1 MHGSRRRCSPDPGIA
16 RTYRRSRC
24 HPWVELGPPTGVADH
39 GVPEGKWLPT
49 SRTLVVIERP
59 TEVVFHY
66 VADQRTEPTCKPKCC
81 LGRAGG
87 ALELELQLGPPLL
100 VGLLGQAKIGLSGA
114 DLLDGAL
121 ERVETQGIDAALIQP
136 YSGHASRE
144 SLVEIYSRLA
154 LTDAQHSYDNVIGP
168 LPRLK
173 DPPSWRPA
181 TRSGVPG
188 RRGRSLGVA
197 VGQVLDEVQHQGQPG
212 THAPAPIPVST
223 VTATSRATPLRT
235 ARRTRPAGSTA
246 GDVDAARPRSC

>member
-16 RTYRRSRC
+16 HIPPIPVPPMGRARPTDGRCRSR
-24 HPWVELGPPTGVADH
+24 GT
-39 GVPEGKWLPT
+39 KWLPT
-49 SRTLVVIERP
+49 SRTLAVIERP

-66 VADQRTEPTCKPKCC
+66 VADQRTEPTCKPRCC

-87 ALELELQLGPPLL
+87 SPRFELELQLGPPLL

-121 ERVETQGIDAALIQP
+121 ERVETQGIGAALIQP

-144 SLVEIYSRLA
+144 SLVEIYSRLPSP
-154 LTDAQHSYDNVIGP
+154 TRPAQLRQRHRP
-168 LPRLK
+168 LPRLN
-173 DPPSWRPA
+173 DPPNWRPA

-246 GDVDAARPRSC
+246 GDVDAARSC

>member
-24 HPWVELGPPTGVADH
+24 HPWVELGPPTGVSDH

-136 YSGHASRE
+136 YG
-144 SLVEIYSRLA
+144 VEEFVRAGPRRPGLRTVHWGGPVRLQTIA
-154 LTDAQHSYDNVIGP
+154 AVLG
-168 LPRLK
+168 
-173 DPPSWRPA
+173 PPSPGHVPDLSVA
-181 TRSGVPG
+181 CRSVE
-188 RRGRSLGVA
+188 LG
-197 VGQVLDEVQHQGQPG
+197 P
-212 THAPAPIPVST
+212 
-223 VTATSRATPLRT
+223 
-235 ARRTRPAGSTA
+235 
-246 GDVDAARPRSC
+246 

>member
-1 MHGSRRRCSPDPGIA
+1 MGPSTAHRRALPITGYPKENGCRRAGRLQSSSDRPRWCSD
-16 RTYRRSRC
+16 
-24 HPWVELGPPTGVADH
+24 
-39 GVPEGKWLPT
+39 
-49 SRTLVVIERP
+49 
-59 TEVVFHY
+59 Y
-66 VADQRTEPTCKPKCC
+66 VADQRTEPTCKPRCC

-136 YSGHASRE
+136 YSGHAQPGVPRGD
-144 SLVEIYSRLA
+144 LQPTRPHRRP
-154 LTDAQHSYDNVIGP
+154 AQLRQRHRP